1 MTDTD
6 SWRLNPT
13 DEMLHHSAHTLGSTR
28 IVQVLWHTPRPLPA
42 HALDDLWH
50 HLNHGLLSR
59 RAHHPRLPGAR
70 RAWKP
75 ATNTDP
81 PHHQTHPLTHTT
93 APDWIDDQIRIP
105 LPAGSTRLWHLASAP
120 YDGGHLISL
129 TVPHF
134 LSDGLGILNAL
145 ATTTRAH
152 PPTGPRHSDTADALR
167 QITRAARHTA
177 RWTLHLATDPHL
189 RTTLTTALHPTTNN
203 TTATGAANS
212 AANGTA
218 ADAAGTA
225 ANGTANRTDGTVS
238 GTANGAANGTDGTV
252 SGTANGAANGTDGTV
267 SGTASGTTDGTDG
280 TTDGTASGTAG
291 GAGGGSQPR
300 FFTTAVLDI
309 DAHAWEERARAHGG
323 TVNSL
328 FLEIAANLLRARL
341 PHAAHHGLTLG
352 IPMNLRR
359 ADGDER
365 ANALVV
371 LPLPLPGGP
380 PHHDDLHPT
389 RRATKHLL
397 QTSATHRTTLVPEPL
412 WHLLPEHLATRLKN
426 PGAQQT
432 DAVASNFGDI
442 PDAVARCAGP
452 TATRVALR
460 TMNVPG
466 LIPERARLRASLC
479 LARLGPRMTL
489 TVTAM
494 PDHFGTRDH
503 LHHLVTEELT
513 AWGLTAQPWWPA
525 PPPTT
530 KEN

>member
-13 DEMLHHSAHTLGSTR
+13 DEMLHHTAHTLGSTR
-28 IVQVLWHTPRPLPA
+28 IVQVLWHTPEPLPA
-42 HALDDLWH
+42 HALDALWQR
-50 HLNHGLLSR
+50 LDRGLLSR

-81 PHHQTHPLTHTT
+81 PHHDTLPLTPAT
-93 APDWIDDQIRIP
+93 APHWIDDQIRTP
-105 LPAGSTRLWHLASAP
+105 LPAGSTRLWHLACAP

-145 ATTTRAH
+145 ATTTPAH
-152 PPTGPRHSDTADALR
+152 PPTGWRHSDTADALR
-167 QITRAARHTA
+167 QATRAARHTT
-177 RWTLHLATDPHL
+177 RWTLDLATDPHL
-189 RTTLTTALHPTTNN
+189 RTTLTTALHPGHRTPDTT
-203 TTATGAANS
+203 TGGTAGGAAGRS
-212 AANGTA
+212 
-218 ADAAGTA
+218 
-225 ANGTANRTDGTVS
+225 TDGTARGV
-238 GTANGAANGTDGTV
+238 ADGAAD
-252 SGTANGAANGTDGTV
+252 GAAGGVADGA
-267 SGTASGTTDGTDG
+267 ASRDA
-280 TTDGTASGTAG
+280 DGTASGAAG
-291 GAGGGSQPR
+291 GVAGGVGGGSQPR

-341 PHAAHHGLTLG
+341 PRAAHDAITLG

-359 ADGDER
+359 TDGDER

-380 PHHDDLHPT
+380 PRHDDLHPT

-397 QTSATHRTTLVPEPL
+397 QTSGAHTTTLVPEPL
-412 WHLLPEHLATRLKN
+412 WHLLPHRLATRLKN

-442 PDAVARCAGP
+442 PDAVARCAGLP
-452 TATRVALR
+452 ATRMALR
-460 TMNVPG
+460 TMNIPG
-466 LIPERARLRASLC
+466 LVPERARLRASLC
-479 LARLGPRMTL
+479 LARLGPHMTL

-503 LHHLVTEELT
+503 LQHLVTEELT
-513 AWGLTAQPWWPA
+513 AWGLTARPWWPA
-525 PPPTT
+525 PVATT